1 MKKIILL
8 FLVIVCTIS
17 QPLFAT
23 KYTWTG
29 ATNSYWSV
37 NTNWSP
43 YGVPTA
49 TDTVKIVSTSNNPVL
64 QSNSTIKELEFTSG
78 SLNLNT
84 FNLTVTNNS
93 YFYSGTI
100 SNGNLV
106 IRGTYSLYNG
116 TTFSCTIDAIVGRTV
131 FNGGTFNSASSFEQT
146 SAFTSNG
153 TGGCV
158 FNAAVTIKKSGNSY
172 LNLGMVNA
180 DVFNGVTKIINSS
193 NYAIQLGYNAV
204 SYFNDSLIFESTGS
218 GGINFASGTGG
229 ATLANGKV
237 ITVGPGGFNNGALI
251 LKNFTQNGSTAQ
263 SIITTNSAVVSLV
276 ASTFNGALTLSSPGF
291 LLKTSTFNGI
301 TDFTKSSSSSS
312 LSDGGNIFNSAATF
326 RNISPNTASL
336 RLALQERDIF
346 NSDVTFITTNGY
358 ISPAFNG
365 VSEFKGSISI
375 NSNLVVFNLGAGT
388 VSCNGPNNQ
397 TFSGTANFAIGK
409 LLINKPSGVVT
420 LAKPVTLDSSLTLSS
435 GKLVSSATNLLSLKA
450 ACVLNGGNLSSFIVG
465 PVKKTG
471 NSAFKF
477 AVGKGNDYRPVSI
490 SNSALISDAY
500 TIEYFNSGQSLGS
513 SLDTSVNY
521 ISDCNYWKIDRNNG
535 TSNVNLTFDWFNK
548 QCDVFDFDSTKL
560 CRWSG
565 TKWIAQGLMSYSGND
580 SIGSNSR
587 NFVNEFGYF
596 TFGHKLFPKVSF
608 SYSVDTLSRPYK
620 AVFINQSRGFKPNTS
635 FLWSYGEIKNGIEST
650 QLLGSKSST
659 EYSYFLKRNYL
670 GSLEA
675 TQNGIN
681 YSTNKLIILKPTIQ
695 ATVDLFYNPYDTSNT
710 NPYPCIDSSGI
721 KFSTCFTPILLTCKI
736 DSLAQTDSIKI
747 TFPFSAGFTFSI
759 LNYTTNLSCVSTN
772 DSVLTISSNATQ
784 TIFDSVNVLVYV
796 NDCSVLF
803 ANRIQIGSVQLS
815 SNMNKVEYFK
825 NGQKINALAG
835 VFPFSLTV
843 NRSSIELETISNT
856 SNFTSKI
863 DKEFSL
869 NEIVDRYYYI
879 KPIEGITDLF
889 VVKAKYEDDIDVL
902 RVDVVN
908 IVDTVETLIDTVYD
922 SLNPPIIG
930 GTEHDFVFYNPN
942 KIGLPVGFPSD
953 FNHKSYIPIGLCQP
967 INADTNCTSN
977 YNYLFCKNA
986 SQNNKILIRER
997 IRIKSIQNCEYDTIL
1012 KNRTEYST
1020 SIICNGIDKCNE
1032 KESIKLNVESI
1043 NPERIIS
1050 PALGWIKNN
1059 RYVSFSSSYPVNI
1072 PISNNQLTVCDDT
1085 IGNEDATRE
1094 IEYAFILKN
1103 AFKKDSTVFPSNTIR
1118 LSTIEFSLFSK
1129 YYQWNELI
1137 DSVKSGKTKIRYGN
1151 LSLEAHFENLDSGSL
1166 YAYTKY
1172 VIYLDSAY
1180 NDSVLRI
1187 HNPNINNS
1195 FVTDKFNPYSPNNGF
1210 KYLPKDSIIGVS
1222 ITGLKLRDCGSGTN
1236 DPLQLKDD
1244 SIYNGAAGLL
1254 LFKSFDVKFYNM
1266 CQISAIDNQSP
1277 PPSNVKNDS
1286 TLRIQ
1291 FNQIANYN
1299 GNSTGRANP
1308 SDVTVDQPQT
1318 VLTFDHKTIAP
1329 VNNRPWLIDD
1339 IMSCPNRKAYGI
1351 LTLEFDPSKV
1361 GGADSSSG
1369 FPSYFVNDSANFTFN
1384 INGTATSF
1392 IGYVVI
1398 IDSMHWKINW
1408 PDTLPNLLMDS
1419 LDVQINLKA
1428 ELTCGNSSSWG
1439 LDKFTIR
1446 FYEAC
1451 DDNCTDCSILY
1462 GSTGTYVLRHCFG
1475 LCPVGNFV
1483 DTRNFIASRRTFG
1496 WASEDDFNR
1505 GLLMPSS
1512 CPDTS
1517 GSTNLTGYYP
1527 YDIVNLS
1534 AKGFIGEFD
1543 TTTYNYGID
1552 DLEKFYFDVRYLT
1565 KDLPYSNTSSAH
1577 ISKPLFIPVSG
1588 AVDTTSGLWF
1598 KAINTPIFGC
1608 GVDSFFVPSSEITT
1622 STLLDPKDTLGNITI
1637 VRIEMNLNYQPI
1649 GCTYILENLLQS
1661 NSYQL
1666 NLDLNLM
1673 VNDLGK
1679 RVFASDHVDDGF
1691 YPLNPLFSM
1700 FSYTTIDS
1708 LSGDTIYHPS
1718 CDPWTSN
1725 LTYYQITPS
1734 FQYRRLDGPSYND
1747 AFFGARP
1754 NQCQLLWS
1762 HGLFVSGGLPSLP
1775 DFPGE
1780 YRPVFEFPKEFLD
1793 TVSNALYNKD
1803 GANILT
1809 KAYSTYRSNYA
1820 LKPLLNGF
1828 DAVSYDST
1836 FKKGV
1841 DKVYDARTLFYAY
1854 FNKDCGFNNSN
1865 STIDSIKLS
1874 SLSGDITFGAYAG
1887 KRIVFDSL
1895 PKYFYYYPNNMADN
1909 FKLDFTSNNTF
1920 QNILSNPSQ
1929 PLNFTL
1935 TYKPNSSNPNG
1946 IVAPDAYVYFTGVDS
1961 IDGDF
1966 KLYKPQNG
1974 SKILLPSFRNSSV
1987 PGIIFFKVDTLVK
2000 EVAKELIL
2008 EVQWNNCEFFDSTT
2022 RQFNIIA
2029 HSGLACKGY
2038 GAMQVEQFSSND
2050 SVYSCIEF
2058 VSDTINLTIGESSLT
2073 VDLVSYNDTINGCG
2087 QFNISTQLTSLE
2099 ADVTNGFLTIQTFPG
2114 IVLLPNLST
2123 VYDTSGNPLILS
2135 SLATPSVTDTNGLVT
2150 WRWPIDSILHNLLA
2164 IPLSD
2169 IHFNNDVNYNTLKF
2183 NLEFATNG
2191 SMPGQL
2197 AGSYQFNITA
2207 TGNDLC
2213 GSVVNELGQSE
2224 YISYVNPPNGYVY
2237 INQTGTLCNG
2247 DSVVLSVL
2255 DSNVNATNYLWST
2268 GDSSQSIIVTAP
2280 GLYTVEVRDSICTYY
2295 ALINIYASPASIL
2308 SATDTIPCNGQPILL
2323 TATDSCPFCTFLWNN
2338 GAITNQISVDVAGIY
2353 VASITDS
2360 LSGCTT
2366 IDSIIVFNTGF
2377 QASLNATNA
2386 GLICNGIKP
2395 FTPIIT
2401 ASSNNTFGGPL
2412 SYAWYTPFSPNPPD
2426 TSTIVASTSG
2436 TYIGV
2441 ITNSFGCT
2449 DLDTIL
2455 ITNIT
2460 PDVYFD
2466 PSTINSIGGG
2476 TPVSLIPK
2484 HSNLISST
2492 YLWSNGT
2499 TMSTDTIY
2507 ASSSSTHI
2515 LTVTN
2520 TFNGYSCSDTG
2531 IVNIIVDSAIA
2542 GRCIYYNNEINTNLF
2557 ATGNQSTIATG
2568 NYDLNKDV
2576 LVYGY
2581 ITIGQNS
2588 SYAIAKDVSITV
2600 LKGSTLNIEFGAH
2613 LFSCGDDMW
2622 DGIIVEP
2629 GGTLIIFGDSV
2640 APVLIENAKI
2650 AVLASGTASITAK
2663 GNTTFNSNFISVYLH
2678 DGDFSDAD
2686 FTGSKFTCTKFL
2698 EKPYNNS
2705 VNDRFTN
2712 SHIKAINA
2720 GTVNLGLS
2728 SIGNEFY
2735 DAGIC
2740 VEAYKTNLN
2749 VDHCKFDQ
2757 TNFSGKSKV
2766 GIFAS
2771 NWKSLNP
2778 MVVNIGLRHAQ
2789 DLTTLQ
2795 NDFTNSTVSIDVK
2808 QGVDANIFDNRITG
2822 GTTGIR
2828 LNEVKF
2834 KEIKLVNNEINYA
2847 NDYGILLTSCANSD
2861 IYIYNNTIR
2870 AGTNSFNPL
2879 YETQRGISVLSKS
2892 LITSNLLIDHNE
2904 IENCRL
2910 GIQLRHHEGGY
2921 ISNNI
2926 IKYNIS
2932 DAEIL
2937 ASTSPY
2943 YRKGIVLEWCRGASI
2958 RSLNT
2963 VSRDASLNTGDP
2975 AVNDKLIGIFASLSS
2990 DYFTDNATINLPTGF
3005 KINGNCN
3012 GAQFRCNVLE
3022 SCNEGFRLVNP
3033 LLQAQGDSLFPSGNK
3048 WMNWGS
3054 SNEHIKSVL
3063 LGLFTPTNIDWW
3075 YDPNKPDE
3083 TPSIKPG
3090 YVFDKFTSGSSS
3102 CIDEDCPGCLLDR
3115 IHAYIQESNDTTINE
3130 EYRYYNQDLAY
3141 SLLKDSLQL
3150 MYSGATYDAELQN
3163 FYNLMSLSNLGQLSN
3178 VQDLLKDDDIAA
3190 AYLLNE
3196 SINPENLIEQNT
3208 QEVNRVVIAQDRDSI
3223 CLTQEQKN
3231 ILLPIAYQLPILG
3244 GEAVYRARTLLGI
3257 DLDES
3262 ILASRFATN
3271 YDDMSFENY
3280 QLYPNPNNGSFS
3292 INYTLQK
3299 DERAQITIMDAMG
3312 KLLQTVQ
3319 LSNEGNFKRINL
3331 TNQQNGFYFVTLSS
3345 NLGSLMSW
3353 KLIIHK

>member
-1 MKKIILL
+1 
-8 FLVIVCTIS
+8 
-17 QPLFAT
+17 
-23 KYTWTG
+23 
-29 ATNSYWSV
+29 
-37 NTNWSP
+37 
-43 YGVPTA
+43 
-49 TDTVKIVSTSNNPVL
+49 
-64 QSNSTIKELEFTSG
+64 
-78 SLNLNT
+78 
-84 FNLTVTNNS
+84 
-93 YFYSGTI
+93 
-100 SNGNLV
+100 
-106 IRGTYSLYNG
+106 
-116 TTFSCTIDAIVGRTV
+116 
-131 FNGGTFNSASSFEQT
+131 
-146 SAFTSNG
+146 
-153 TGGCV
+153 
-158 FNAAVTIKKSGNSY
+158 
-172 LNLGMVNA
+172 
-180 DVFNGVTKIINSS
+180 
-193 NYAIQLGYNAV
+193 
-204 SYFNDSLIFESTGS
+204 
-218 GGINFASGTGG
+218 
-229 ATLANGKV
+229 
-237 ITVGPGGFNNGALI
+237 
-251 LKNFTQNGSTAQ
+251 
-263 SIITTNSAVVSLV
+263 
-276 ASTFNGALTLSSPGF
+276 
-291 LLKTSTFNGI
+291 
-301 TDFTKSSSSSS
+301 
-312 LSDGGNIFNSAATF
+312 
-326 RNISPNTASL
+326 
-336 RLALQERDIF
+336 
-346 NSDVTFITTNGY
+346 
-358 ISPAFNG
+358 
-365 VSEFKGSISI
+365 
-375 NSNLVVFNLGAGT
+375 
-388 VSCNGPNNQ
+388 
-397 TFSGTANFAIGK
+397 
-409 LLINKPSGVVT
+409 
-420 LAKPVTLDSSLTLSS
+420 
-435 GKLVSSATNLLSLKA
+435 
-450 ACVLNGGNLSSFIVG
+450 
-465 PVKKTG
+465 
-471 NSAFKF
+471 
-477 AVGKGNDYRPVSI
+477 
-490 SNSALISDAY
+490 
-500 TIEYFNSGQSLGS
+500 
-513 SLDTSVNY
+513 
-521 ISDCNYWKIDRNNG
+521 
-535 TSNVNLTFDWFNK
+535 
-548 QCDVFDFDSTKL
+548 
-560 CRWSG
+560 
-565 TKWIAQGLMSYSGND
+565 
-580 SIGSNSR
+580 
-587 NFVNEFGYF
+587 
-596 TFGHKLFPKVSF
+596 
-608 SYSVDTLSRPYK
+608 
-620 AVFINQSRGFKPNTS
+620 
-635 FLWSYGEIKNGIEST
+635 
-650 QLLGSKSST
+650 
-659 EYSYFLKRNYL
+659 
-670 GSLEA
+670 
-675 TQNGIN
+675 
-681 YSTNKLIILKPTIQ
+681 
-695 ATVDLFYNPYDTSNT
+695 
-710 NPYPCIDSSGI
+710 
-721 KFSTCFTPILLTCKI
+721 
-736 DSLAQTDSIKI
+736 
-747 TFPFSAGFTFSI
+747 
-759 LNYTTNLSCVSTN
+759 
-772 DSVLTISSNATQ
+772 
-784 TIFDSVNVLVYV
+784 
-796 NDCSVLF
+796 
-803 ANRIQIGSVQLS
+803 
-815 SNMNKVEYFK
+815 
-825 NGQKINALAG
+825 

-930 GTEHDFVFYNPN
+930 GTEHEFVFYNPN
-942 KIGLPVGFPSD
+942 KISLPVGFPSD

-1210 KYLPKDSIIGVS
+1210 KFLPKDSIIGVS

-1517 GSTNLTGYYP
+1517 GSANLTGYYP

-2366 IDSIIVFNTGF
+2366 IDSVIVFNTGF

-2828 LNEVKF
+2828 INEVKF

-2861 IYIYNNTIR
+2861 IYIYNNSIR

-2879 YETQRGISVLSKS
+2879 YETQRGISVLSKG

-2921 ISNNI
+2921 VSNNI

-2937 ASTSPY
+2937 ASTTPY

-2975 AVNDKLIGIFASLSS
+2975 SVNDKLIGIFASLSS

-3033 LLQAQGDSLFPSGNK
+3033 LLQAQGDSLYPNGNN
-3048 WMNWGS
+3048 WLNWGAT
-3054 SNEHIKSVL
+3054 NEHIKDVSNGFVQP
-3063 LGLFTPTNIDWW
+3063 FKWW
-3075 YDPNKPDE
+3075 YDPNKPNE
-3083 TPSIKPG
+3083 TPGIIPG
-3090 YVFDKFTSGSSS
+3090 YVVLKPTNGSSG
-3102 CIDEDCPGCLLDR
+3102 CIDEDCPGCLIDR

-3163 FYNLMSLSNLGQLSN
+3163 FYTLMSLSNLGQLSN

-3196 SINPENLIEQNT
+3196 AINPENLIEQNT

-3223 CLTQEQKN
+3223 YLTQEQKN

-3262 ILASRFATN
+3262 LLASRFATN
-3271 YDDMSFENY
+3271 GETVSMDNY
-3280 QLYPNPNNGSFS
+3280 HLYPNPNNGSFS

-3312 KLLQTVQ
+3312 KLLQTEQ
-3319 LSNEGNFKRINL
+3319 LSYESNFKRINL
-3331 TNQQNGFYFVTLSS
+3331 ASQPRGIYIVTLSS
-3345 NLGSLMSW
+3345 NLGSTKNW
-3353 KLIIHK
+3353 KVIILK